1 MDEDF
6 LIKKGE
12 RFVATEFGK
21 KASRLYID
29 PLTATYFRTAIK
41 NVSEGK
47 KHTFGFLHLM
57 SESEE
62 FFPKF
67 SLRNKDYEAASL
79 LIENKTIE
87 LIEPISE
94 YDCSRSLL
102 ALDAWI
108 TESSEISLSDNLK
121 IESGDMHRMIE
132 TADWLLYCLRELAKQ
147 LERVDLLDEF
157 DIIRKRINYGIREE
171 LLELVKIKGIG
182 RVRARKLFKYGIKN
196 LDDLSAI
203 PVKKLA
209 EIDKIGSTL
218 ADNFKSQLRKG
229 R

>member
-1 MDEDF
+1 
-6 LIKKGE
+6 
-12 RFVATEFGK
+12 
-21 KASRLYID
+21 
-29 PLTATYFRTAIK
+29 
-41 NVSEGK
+41 
-47 KHTFGFLHLM
+47 
-57 SESEE
+57 
-62 FFPKF
+62 
-67 SLRNKDYEAASL
+67 

-108 TESSEISLSDNLK
+108 TESSEMSLSDNLK
-121 IESGDMHRMIE
+121 IESGDMHRMVE

-147 LERVDLLDEF
+147 LERVDLLDEL

-171 LLELVKIKGIG
+171 LLELVKIKGVG
-182 RVRARKLFKYGIKN
+182 RIRARKLFKHGIKN
-196 LDDLSAI
+196 LDDLSVI
-203 PVKKLA
+203 QVKKLA

-218 ADNFKSQLRKG
+218 ADNIKSQLRKG

>member
-21 KASRLYID
+21 KVSKLYID
-29 PLTATYFRTAIK
+29 PLTATNFRSAIE
-41 NVSEGK
+41 NVSEGR
-47 KHTFGFLHLM
+47 KHTLGFLHLI

-62 FFPKF
+62 FFPKM
-67 SLRNKDYEAASL
+67 SLRKKDYETVSL
-79 LIENKTIE
+79 LIENKMSE

-121 IESGDMHRMIE
+121 IESGDMHRMTE
-132 TADWLLYCLRELAKQ
+132 TADWLLYCLREIEKQ
-147 LERVDLLDEF
+147 LDRVDLIDELDT
-157 DIIRKRINYGIREE
+157 IRKRINYGIR
-171 LLELVKIKGIG
+171 
-182 RVRARKLFKYGIKN
+182 
-196 LDDLSAI
+196 
-203 PVKKLA
+203 
-209 EIDKIGSTL
+209 
-218 ADNFKSQLRKG
+218 
-229 R
+229 